1 MLRALNGLVLF
12 GRKRVRRLGIL
23 VAVLF
28 ALVTLASSD
37 GQGAGGGNPLL
48 GSWHQVVP
56 AQAGGVIHN
65 FMQFGP
71 DGTFFSTSLNEG
83 GGLNVN
89 GMRSQMW
96 GRYTIRPAAN
106 GMYEVTLVYQGHA
119 PLQLCM
125 QGYGC
130 RALPGPQ
137 GADHGMFQFQ
147 GDAFQSNIGFAG
159 QRSGIPPVLAQKL
172 PATWMLQ
179 PPPPIDVPSGGGT
192 AGGGGRYVSPRNNI
206 PGLGGN
212 CDDLQQSRICTMND
226 GWYHKDPHTG
236 CMVCSK

>member
-1 MLRALNGLVLF
+1 MLRVLNGLCLF
-12 GRKRVRRLGIL
+12 GRKRGGRLGVL
-23 VAVLF
+23 LAVLF
-28 ALVTLASSD
+28 ALVTLASSH
-37 GQGAGGGNPLL
+37 GQGEGGNPLV
-48 GSWHQVVP
+48 GTWHQAMP

-65 FMQFGP
+65 FMRFGA
-71 DGTFFSTSLNEG
+71 DGSFFSTSLNEG

-89 GMRSQMW
+89 GMRTQMW
-96 GRYTIRPAAN
+96 GRYSIKPAGNGLYDVTI
-106 GMYEVTLVYQGHA
+106 TYQGHA

-130 RALPGPQ
+130 RPMSGPAGQ
-137 GADHGMFQFQ
+137 DRGMFQFQ
-147 GDAFQSNIGFAG
+147 GDMLQSSNGFAA
-159 QRSGIPPVLAQKL
+159 QRSGIPPVLAQRL

-179 PPPPIDVPSGGGT
+179 PPPPINMPSGGGT
-192 AGGGGRYVSPRNNI
+192 AGGGGYVSPRNNI

-226 GWYHKDPHTG
+226 GWYHKDPRTG